1 DIFHPNERHVAIKIL
16 HASYC
21 NLGPQE
27 ASCLLHLRKA
37 DTLKVA
43 NIAHIL
49 NTFTVGEHFCIV
61 FEFLLPL
68 PLYKYFQMFSF
79 PSKAE
84 KINLIRRIG
93 FQVTQSLAV
102 LSSLNI
108 IHCDV
113 KPENILFTDG
123 DKKDVKLIDFGNAI
137 YCIHDEMS
145 LYFESFELQTVFYR
159 APEVMFGL
167 LFGPQIDMWSLG
179 CVLAEFYLGEPLF
192 LAMSKDEILE
202 KMQALLGPFPM
213 SPFQTGKYF
222 STFKKFVGRVSPVPG
237 FSKNVVNIMKK
248 LGSTDYV
255 FADFLAKLLTFDPNL
270 RLSPNEALRHPFL
283 APECTVGF
291 MLPPGYMT
299 QESTYSPILL
309 TPATYPHRPK
319 IDEDIKKLRY
329 SELDLLRVGTQAS
342 TMSKADN
349 VMKVLPFNYQE
360 ESSNENKEEKC
371 IVKNES
377 NAEGRE
383 SRNTAGKNTAERFG
397 NNETAGIFGVSIE
410 NKSHDGCPVDRRDNP
425 YNESCSVLHTTKDTR
440 AISVKEDQTYN
451 DYGDS
456 CSVVNLVKD
465 TKLLQGSAIR
475 GHKDKTF
482 GVNTTNE
489 TCSSALFSKH
499 DERDKP
505 FDPNESCSISNAIK
519 DPSSFTTPMKGGQ
532 RDDAFDE
539 TCMVLN
545 TAKDKCLS
553 TLFAKQHERD
563 NPLNESCS
571 VLNTIKNSL
580 SLIVHKGRGE
590 NEKHGRKFVLRRSSK
605 NRRRRDSER
614 ESRSTV
620 SREDNKDFRKPYN
633 AQSMS
638 PAKLS
643 DAQDKSPVK
652 FINDHEVLLVN
663 LSEPRDIT
671 RTANSSPVRRTS
683 GGMPKG
689 SADKKLNESS
699 SIIPHHKGS
708 SRKHS
713 DKESNSAAIPPTRR
727 TSRHDERTPENMRRT
742 AANRVVEDS
751 VTATRK
757 AAYRRSSSETSY
769 KEIKSATPP
778 TRRTN
783 KFKFNEE
790 ISEDMPK
797 TAANRVVEDDVTATR
812 KTAYKRSSS
821 ETSYKETDFATPP
834 TRTTSKCDD
843 RILEDIQ
850 KGAANRVIED
860 NVTATRKTAYKRSS
874 SETSYKETDSAT
886 PSTRR
891 TSKLDEE
898 ILENMP
904 KSATD
909 RKVDGINI
917 IVSPKATHKSTSSE
931 TSDEETS
938 PARWSIGRQNK
949 RAKSSAIEMKSLGNC
964 AEESGGKSRNET
976 CVSKTKDRPNPSAVG
991 RRKCKKSQQVLS
1003 SGVKDDAQTKPTLP
1017 TISHQTRDDVSTTC
1031 NNYQDLFSVT
1041 SSSKQVNADSY
1052 RNAKKPVSTKLSVL
1066 ESFFDTLSDDETNL
1080 VSSSTNSGEL
1090 RIKTKGISKR
1100 SVPTNSKVL
1109 TKNENSSSSE
1119 KLTPISSSIKQDKL
1133 SQKSCS
1139 NGNRHELEKLSN
1151 FQAFSEDTSSTSS
1164 EEVMLITSSNTQDE
1178 LPPNS
1183 GNNWKRSKSPKS
1195 SIWKSLS
1202 EDKNSSSGLE
1212 VTLVTSSSKEGRLHA
1227 ANSSNN
1233 GNRTNSAKSSNLQ
1246 VFSEDKNS
1254 SFDEELTFVIS
1265 TNTQDKLQTKSI
1277 TNEKG
1282 AKSQKSKNVQAFSR
1296 DKNSSFG
1303 EEVMLVTFSNTQDR
1317 RLARRRNDDNR
1328 NMSANSWN
1336 FQSFSEGWTS
1346 SSGSE
1351 SKIVTS
1357 SINQGN
1363 KSIGNVSSLEH
1374 KEKPR
1379 TPNFQKKESV
1389 FDTPMPCSL
1398 VRSTGELLPG
1408 GLSEVKKTICRAEM
1422 EQDNS
1427 LYEIHDILQARLV
1440 GDADMLN
1447 EEKQNTE
1454 KSGETYTRY
1463 NYTSPKQK
1471 TERVF
1476 LERNSQLVKGGQVLK
1491 NESQD
1496 SKRVSKE
1503 KGNRNLPEEMDT
1515 SYPRDILT
1523 QEAVKQP
1530 RKRKLEYST
1539 VNSPGKSHTMFC
1551 LESLKDRQSPK
1562 IQKLPDDSDDDYDV
1576 LLL

>member
-1 DIFHPNERHVAIKIL
+1 
-16 HASYC
+16 
-21 NLGPQE
+21 
-27 ASCLLHLRKA
+27 
-37 DTLKVA
+37 
-43 NIAHIL
+43 
-49 NTFTVGEHFCIV
+49 
-61 FEFLLPL
+61 
-68 PLYKYFQMFSF
+68 
-79 PSKAE
+79 
-84 KINLIRRIG
+84 
-93 FQVTQSLAV
+93 
-102 LSSLNI
+102 
-108 IHCDV
+108 
-113 KPENILFTDG
+113 
-123 DKKDVKLIDFGNAI
+123 
-137 YCIHDEMS
+137 
-145 LYFESFELQTVFYR
+145 
-159 APEVMFGL
+159 
-167 LFGPQIDMWSLG
+167 
-179 CVLAEFYLGEPLF
+179 
-192 LAMSKDEILE
+192 
-202 KMQALLGPFPM
+202 
-213 SPFQTGKYF
+213 
-222 STFKKFVGRVSPVPG
+222 
-237 FSKNVVNIMKK
+237 
-248 LGSTDYV
+248 
-255 FADFLAKLLTFDPNL
+255 
-270 RLSPNEALRHPFL
+270 
-283 APECTVGF
+283 
-291 MLPPGYMT
+291 
-299 QESTYSPILL
+299 
-309 TPATYPHRPK
+309 
-319 IDEDIKKLRY
+319 
-329 SELDLLRVGTQAS
+329 
-342 TMSKADN
+342 MSKADN

-371 IVKNES
+371 MVKNES

-397 NNETAGIFGVSIE
+397 NNETAGIFDVSVE
-410 NKSHDGCPVDRRDNP
+410 NKSQDGCPVNADRRDNP
-425 YNESCSVLHTTKDTR
+425 YNESCSVLHATKDTR

-451 DYGDS
+451 DYGEP

-465 TKLLQGSAIR
+465 TKLLQGSVIR
-475 GHKDKTF
+475 GHKDKTS

-489 TCSSALFSKH
+489 TCSSALFS
-499 DERDKP
+499 
-505 FDPNESCSISNAIK
+505 CSVSNAIK
-519 DPSSFTTPMKGGQ
+519 DPSSFTTSVKGGQ
-532 RDDAFDE
+532 RDNAFDK
-539 TCMVLN
+539 TCKVLN

-563 NPLNESCS
+563 NSLNESCS
-571 VLNTIKNSL
+571 VLNTIKNSP
-580 SLIVHKGRGE
+580 SLIVHKGKGK
-590 NEKHGRKFVLRRSSK
+590 NEKHGRKFVLRKSSK
-605 NRRRRDSER
+605 NRRRRDSET
-614 ESRSTV
+614 EGRSTV

-643 DAQDKSPVK
+643 DAQDKLPVK
-652 FINDHEVLLVN
+652 FINDHELLLVN

-683 GGMPKG
+683 G
-689 SADKKLNESS
+689 ADKKLDDNSR
-699 SIIPHHKGS
+699 IIPHHKVS

-713 DKESNSAAIPPTRR
+713 DKESNSATPPTRR
-727 TSRHDERTPENMRRT
+727 TSRHDERTPENMPKT
-742 AANRVVEDS
+742 VANRVVEDD

-757 AAYRRSSSETSY
+757 TAYKRSSSETSY
-769 KEIKSATPP
+769 KEIKSVTPPTRRTNKFKFNEEISEDMPKNAANRVVEDDVTATRKTAYKRSSSETSYKETYSATPP

-790 ISEDMPK
+790 IPEDMPK

-821 ETSYKETDFATPP
+821 EA
-834 TRTTSKCDD
+834 
-843 RILEDIQ
+843 
-850 KGAANRVIED
+850 
-860 NVTATRKTAYKRSS
+860 
-874 SETSYKETDSAT
+874 SYKETDSAT

-898 ILENMP
+898 ILENTP

-931 TSDEETS
+931 TSDEGTY
-938 PARWSIGRQNK
+938 PARWSTGRQNK
-949 RAKSSAIEMKSLGNC
+949 IAKSSTIDMKSLGNS

-976 CVSKTKDRPNPSAVG
+976 CVSKTKDKPNPSAVG
-991 RRKCKKSQQVLS
+991 RIKNKKTQQVLS

-1017 TISHQTRDDVSTTC
+1017 TISHQTREDVSTTC
-1031 NNYQDLFSVT
+1031 NNYQQHFSVT
-1041 SSSKQVNADSY
+1041 SSSKQVNVDSY
-1052 RNAKKPVSTKLSVL
+1052 RNAKKPVSTKPSLL
-1066 ESFFDTLSDDETNL
+1066 ESFFDTFSDDETNL

-1109 TKNENSSSSE
+1109 TKNENISSSE

-1178 LPPNS
+1178 LPPNNNNS
-1183 GNNWKRSKSPKS
+1183 GKRTKSPKS

-1212 VTLVTSSSKEGRLHA
+1212 FTLVTSSSKEGILHA

-1265 TNTQDKLQTKSI
+1265 TNKQDKLQTKSI
-1277 TNEKG
+1277 TNEKR
-1282 AKSQKSKNVQAFSR
+1282 AKSEKSKNVQAFSR

-1303 EEVMLVTFSNTQDR
+1303 DEVMLVTSSNKQDR

-1328 NMSANSWN
+1328 NTSANSWN

-1346 SSGSE
+1346 SSGNE

-1357 SINQGN
+1357 SVNQGN
-1363 KSIGNVSSLEH
+1363 KSMGNVSSLEH
-1374 KEKPR
+1374 KKKPR
-1379 TPNFQKKESV
+1379 TPNFQKRESV

-1398 VRSTGELLPG
+1398 VSSTGELLPG
-1408 GLSEVKKTICRAEM
+1408 GLSEVKKTIWRAEM

-1440 GDADMLN
+1440 GDTEMLS

-1463 NYTSPKQK
+1463 NYTSPKEK

-1476 LERNSQLVKGGQVLK
+1476 LERNSRLVKGGQLLK

-1503 KGNRNLPEEMDT
+1503 KGNRNLPEKMDT
-1515 SYPRDILT
+1515 SCPSDILT

-1539 VNSPGKSHTMFC
+1539 VNSPGKSQAMSC
-1551 LESLKDRQSPK
+1551 LKSLRDRQSPK
-1562 IQKLPDDSDDDYDV
+1562 IQKLSDDSDDDYV
-1576 LLL
+1576 SYIPTFRNSHKGLIPR

>member
-1 DIFHPNERHVAIKIL
+1 
-16 HASYC
+16 
-21 NLGPQE
+21 
-27 ASCLLHLRKA
+27 
-37 DTLKVA
+37 
-43 NIAHIL
+43 
-49 NTFTVGEHFCIV
+49 
-61 FEFLLPL
+61 
-68 PLYKYFQMFSF
+68 
-79 PSKAE
+79 
-84 KINLIRRIG
+84 
-93 FQVTQSLAV
+93 
-102 LSSLNI
+102 
-108 IHCDV
+108 
-113 KPENILFTDG
+113 
-123 DKKDVKLIDFGNAI
+123 
-137 YCIHDEMS
+137 
-145 LYFESFELQTVFYR
+145 
-159 APEVMFGL
+159 
-167 LFGPQIDMWSLG
+167 
-179 CVLAEFYLGEPLF
+179 
-192 LAMSKDEILE
+192 
-202 KMQALLGPFPM
+202 
-213 SPFQTGKYF
+213 
-222 STFKKFVGRVSPVPG
+222 
-237 FSKNVVNIMKK
+237 
-248 LGSTDYV
+248 
-255 FADFLAKLLTFDPNL
+255 
-270 RLSPNEALRHPFL
+270 
-283 APECTVGF
+283 
-291 MLPPGYMT
+291 
-299 QESTYSPILL
+299 
-309 TPATYPHRPK
+309 
-319 IDEDIKKLRY
+319 
-329 SELDLLRVGTQAS
+329 
-342 TMSKADN
+342 MSKADN

-397 NNETAGIFGVSIE
+397 NNETAGIFGVSVE
-410 NKSHDGCPVDRRDNP
+410 NKSQDGCPVNADRRDNP
-425 YNESCSVLHTTKDTR
+425 YNESCSVLHATKDTR

-451 DYGDS
+451 DYGES

-465 TKLLQGSAIR
+465 TKLLQGSVIR
-475 GHKDKTF
+475 GHIDKTS

-499 DERDKP
+499 DYRDNS
-505 FDPNESCSISNAIK
+505 FDPNESSSVSNAIK
-519 DPSSFTTPMKGGQ
+519 DPSSFTTSMEGGQ
-532 RDDAFDE
+532 RDNAFDE
-539 TCMVLN
+539 TCKVLN

-563 NPLNESCS
+563 NSLNESCS
-571 VLNTIKNSL
+571 VLNTIKNSP
-580 SLIVHKGRGE
+580 SLIVHKGKGK
-590 NEKHGRKFVLRRSSK
+590 NEKHGRKFVLRKSSK
-605 NRRRRDSER
+605 NRRRRDSET

-643 DAQDKSPVK
+643 DAQDKLPVK
-652 FINDHEVLLVN
+652 FINDHELLLVN

-683 GGMPKG
+683 G
-689 SADKKLNESS
+689 SDKKLDDNSR
-699 SIIPHHKGS
+699 IIPHHKVS

-713 DKESNSAAIPPTRR
+713 DKESNSATPPTRR
-727 TSRHDERTPENMRRT
+727 TSRHDERTPENMPKT
-742 AANRVVEDS
+742 VANRVVEDD

-757 AAYRRSSSETSY
+757 TAYKRSSSETSY
-769 KEIKSATPP
+769 KEIKSVTPP

-790 ISEDMPK
+790 IPDDMPK

-821 ETSYKETDFATPP
+821 EA
-834 TRTTSKCDD
+834 
-843 RILEDIQ
+843 
-850 KGAANRVIED
+850 
-860 NVTATRKTAYKRSS
+860 
-874 SETSYKETDSAT
+874 SYKETDSAT

-917 IVSPKATHKSTSSE
+917 IVSPKAIHKSTSSE
-931 TSDEETS
+931 TSDEGTS
-938 PARWSIGRQNK
+938 PARWSTGRQNK
-949 RAKSSAIEMKSLGNC
+949 IAKSSTIDMKSLGNS

-976 CVSKTKDRPNPSAVG
+976 CVSKTKDKPNPSAVG
-991 RRKCKKSQQVLS
+991 RIKNKKTQQVLS

-1017 TISHQTRDDVSTTC
+1017 TISHQTREDVSTTC
-1031 NNYQDLFSVT
+1031 NNYQQHFSVT
-1041 SSSKQVNADSY
+1041 SSSKQVNVDSY
-1052 RNAKKPVSTKLSVL
+1052 RNAKKPVSTKPSLL
-1066 ESFFDTLSDDETNL
+1066 ESFFDTFSDDETNL

-1109 TKNENSSSSE
+1109 TKNENISSSE

-1178 LPPNS
+1178 LPPNNNNS
-1183 GNNWKRSKSPKS
+1183 GKRTKSPKS

-1212 VTLVTSSSKEGRLHA
+1212 FTLVTSSSKEGILHA

-1265 TNTQDKLQTKSI
+1265 TNKQDKLQTKSI
-1277 TNEKG
+1277 TNEKR
-1282 AKSQKSKNVQAFSR
+1282 AKSEKSKNVQAFSR

-1303 EEVMLVTFSNTQDR
+1303 DEVMLVTSSNKQDR

-1328 NMSANSWN
+1328 NTSANSWN

-1346 SSGSE
+1346 SSGNE

-1357 SINQGN
+1357 SVNQGN
-1363 KSIGNVSSLEH
+1363 KSMGNVSSLEH
-1374 KEKPR
+1374 KKKPR
-1379 TPNFQKKESV
+1379 TPNFQKRESV

-1398 VRSTGELLPG
+1398 VSSTGELLPG
-1408 GLSEVKKTICRAEM
+1408 GLSEVKKTIWRAEM

-1440 GDADMLN
+1440 GDTEMLS

-1463 NYTSPKQK
+1463 NYTSPKEK

-1476 LERNSQLVKGGQVLK
+1476 LERNSRLVKGGQVLK

-1496 SKRVSKE
+1496 SKRVLKE
-1503 KGNRNLPEEMDT
+1503 KGNRNLPEKMDT
-1515 SYPRDILT
+1515 SYPSDILT

-1539 VNSPGKSHTMFC
+1539 GNSPGKSHAMSS
-1551 LESLKDRQSPK
+1551 LEGLRDRQTPK
-1562 IQKLPDDSDDDYDV
+1562 IQKLSDDSDDDYVSYVPTFRNSHKGLRKILFPDNPFV
-1576 LLL
+1576 